1 MIRRLAMR
9 ALRRFSRALTISEP
23 LLAAAL
29 CAWALLVSCAGY
41 AAPLDWWLP

>member
-23 LLAAAL
+23 LLAVAL
-29 CAWALLVSCAGY
+29 GSWALLLLCAGY
-41 AAPLDWWLP
+41 AAPLDWWAP